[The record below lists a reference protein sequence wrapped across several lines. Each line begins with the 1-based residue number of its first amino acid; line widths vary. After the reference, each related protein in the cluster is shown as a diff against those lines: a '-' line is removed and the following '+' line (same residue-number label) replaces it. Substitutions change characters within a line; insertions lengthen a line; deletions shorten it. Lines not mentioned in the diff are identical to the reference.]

1 EIDAIIEAIRAT
13 PPKHEVTIVTK
24 SNILLKSMT
33 DNLLKLE
40 DRNWIDSPQGLQM
53 KELAGLLRE
62 RSGRTL
68 LQKYNVTQH
77 AAEMKK
83 ATDLARQASLRR
95 PERRMCGA
103 TSPRVNL
110 PGARLMALSQADLYK
125 NIRRIKTA
133 EKPYRRKKT
142 TENLDVARWSAFER
156 TGKFPRDRDI
166 WLAMRNKAISR
177 EVSQFL
183 FKACHGAYKIGDY
196 WEKIPNFE
204 QRGTCPVCQTTE
216 SMEHIL
222 FGCDAKGQEVV
233 WRLAKELWDRKHPDW
248 PTLNLGTV
256 LSCGIADFK
265 ADDRKHRRKGA
276 NRLYTILISESAF
289 LIWKLRNERVI
300 RGEERAGNPNFFSE
314 QHIRSR
320 WLQTMNNRLTLDRE
334 MTKSYKYGKRAIQKE
349 VVLTTWCGVLHEE
362 LSLPEDW
369 LNEPRVLVGVG
380 PRRRDWRN

>member
-1 EIDAIIEAIRAT
+1 
-13 PPKHEVTIVTK
+13 V
-24 SNILLKSMT
+24 KSMT
-33 DNLLKLE
+33 EDLLKLE
-40 DRNWIDSPQGLQM
+40 DRNWIDLPQGLLLQ
-53 KELAGLLRE
+53 ELAGLLRE

-68 LQKYNVTQH
+68 LQKYHVTQH
-77 AAEMKK
+77 AAGMKK
-83 ATDLARQASLRR
+83 ATDLARQASLQRAESR
-95 PERRMCGA
+95 ERGA
-103 TSPRVNL
+103 TSPRVSL

-125 NIRRIKTA
+125 NIRRIKTS
-133 EKPYRRKKT
+133 EKPYQRKKT
-142 TENLDVARWSAFER
+142 KENLDIARWSAFER
-156 TGKFPRDRDI
+156 TKKFPRDRDI
-166 WLAMRNKAISR
+166 WMAMRNKAISR
-177 EVSQFL
+177 EVTQFL
-183 FKACHGAYKIGDY
+183 YKTCHGAYKIGDY

-222 FGCDAKGQEVV
+222 FGCVAKGQDVV
-233 WRLAKELWDRKHPDW
+233 WRLTRTLWENKHTDW

-256 LSCGIADFK
+256 LSCGITDFK
-265 ADDRKHRRKGA
+265 ADDQKRRRKGA

-300 RGEERAGNPNFFSE
+300 RGGERAGDPDFFSE
-314 QHIRSR
+314 QYIRNR

-334 MTKSYKYGKRAIQKE
+334 MTKNYKYGKRAIQKE

-380 PRRRDWRN
+380 PRRWGR